1 MKKHDS
7 LSRSIW
13 ADLASDRE
21 ALSTQAFGLWR
32 IILNVFIKCKIIV
45 RKRTLQTTIFYKFKG
60 CFGPVIRS
68 SFLKLSNPG
77 RVNLSELNWT
87 EFQPYHSRFKAD
99 PNVIWEIKGKCSST
113 EESFCMVISSVYFL
127 FYSIKSTQGYQTMK
141 WDWRNK
147 KCSSSSI
154 RKLARNL
161 IRLKRDDLRKVTGI
175 FTGYCS
181 QNKHLFTTGAKDS
194 SVQRIKEAAVHF
206 HT

>member
-7 LSRSIW
+7 LSCSIW

-21 ALSTQAFGLWR
+21 ALSTQAFGMWR

-45 RKRTLQTTIFYKFKG
+45 RKPTLQTTIFYRFEG

-87 EFQPYHSRFKAD
+87 EFKLYHSRFTAD
-99 PNVIWEIKGKCSST
+99 PNVIWEIKRKYSST

-127 FYSIKSTQGYQTMK
+127 FYSIKSTQVY
-141 WDWRNK
+141 RLPN
-147 KCSSSSI
+147 
-154 RKLARNL
+154 NEV
-161 IRLKRDDLRKVTGI
+161 RLKKQKVQ
-175 FTGYCS
+175 F
-181 QNKHLFTTGAKDS
+181 Q
-194 SVQRIKEAAVHF
+194 
-206 HT
+206 